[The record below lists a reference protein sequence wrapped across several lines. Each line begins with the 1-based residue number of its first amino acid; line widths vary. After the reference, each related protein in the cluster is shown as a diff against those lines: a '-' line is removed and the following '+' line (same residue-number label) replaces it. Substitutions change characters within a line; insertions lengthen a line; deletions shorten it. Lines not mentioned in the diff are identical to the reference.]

1 MPTDHRAVLA
11 DIRRFDQLITYL
23 HDEMAWPIG
32 STDFEELTFE
42 YTPEELGIDA
52 RNAAK
57 IQEIKRLRPLVPNQ
71 PWGIFFIEFEP
82 KRLPVVA
89 LRRILGR
96 VVIKKRASANS
107 SERQAWAA
115 EDLLFV
121 SDYGEGDTRQISFAH
136 FATPSGGSNLP
147 TLKVLGWD
155 SRDTA
160 LHLDA
165 VAKGLTERLAWPD
178 DENDADAWREQWRAA
193 FTLQHREV
201 ITTSR
206 DLSIR
211 LARLA
216 RAIRDRIQTA
226 LAIETENGRIT
237 KLMRAFQ
244 RTLMHDL
251 DADDFA
257 DMYAQTIAYGLLS
270 ARIADPHRQ
279 IADDFAGHMRTNP
292 FLRDLMETFL
302 QVGGRQTQRVRP
314 HNTGGAGIDF
324 DELGVAEVI
333 ELLDNANMEAVILN
347 FGDRNPQEDPVIRFY
362 ELFLK
367 EYDAEMRMDRGVFY
381 TPRPVVSY
389 IVRSVDELLRTEFG
403 LADGLADTTT
413 WGEMVQCR
421 KDLTIPEGVSPDQG
435 FVQILDPATGTGT
448 FLVEI
453 IDIIH
458 KTLESKWARQGHG
471 EKEVESLWND
481 YVPKHLLTRLH
492 GYELLMAPY
501 AIAHLKIGLKLY
513 ETGYRFGSD
522 ERARVY
528 LTNTLEPARDHS
540 GTFEFVIP
548 ALAHEVRAV
557 NKIKS
562 TVPVTVCLGNPPYDR
577 HDAVD
582 TENEANLSPYGG
594 WVRFGDP
601 LPGNEVKDERG
612 RKRKLRTAEAR
623 LEARQQ
629 SAILKG
635 FIEPAKVAGHGV
647 HVKNLYNLYI
657 YFWRWALWK
666 VFEHETAH
674 GPGVVSFI
682 SASSYLD
689 GDAFSGMREH
699 LRWQC
704 DEIWILDLGGEG
716 RGPRKSDN
724 VFAIQT
730 PVAIAVAVRT
740 KEIKKDTP
748 APVRYTRIEGTREE
762 KLATLDAITDFSTVA
777 WQDCPTDWQASFRPA
792 GQGTYFNWPLLADL
806 MPWQHSGIKA
816 GRTWVISSEQ
826 EVLNERWRT
835 LLQAAK
841 EERGD
846 CFKDS
851 PSGRKVTESAVQLPP
866 SNVRLQPIIGLAK
879 GSSPPDIVRFAYRS
893 FDRQFI
899 FSDARLLDRPGP
911 PLWHAHSEQQVYVTS
926 PLTGPLGAGPAL
938 TACAIIPDLH
948 HFCNRGGKDTIPL
961 YRTANAS
968 QENILPG
975 LLEILGTA
983 YQRTVTPEDF
993 LAYVYGALA
1002 QPAFTARFAKESE
1015 PRELR
1020 VPITKDAELFER
1032 VRATGARLLWLHTY
1046 GERFVPEGEPHG
1058 RVPRGTAQ
1066 CTQAVPG
1073 DIDGY
1078 PDSFTH
1084 SGATCTLHVGDGAFA
1099 PVAPEVYE
1107 FEVSSLKVV
1116 QSWLKYRM
1124 RKGAGRR
1131 SSPLD
1136 DLRPERWTSA
1146 FTTELLELLWVLEAT
1161 LASYPEQ
1168 ERLLEEVI
1176 EGDCF
1181 QADDLPPVPAN
1192 RRKPPREGVLFGV

>member
-1 MPTDHRAVLA
+1 MPTDHRAALA
-11 DIRRFDQLITYL
+11 AIRDFDQLIAYL
-23 HDEMAWPIG
+23 RAEMAWPVEG
-32 STDFEELTFE
+32 TDFDDLTFE

-52 RNAAK
+52 RIAAK

-121 SDYGEGDTRQISFAH
+121 SNYGEGDTRQISFAH
-136 FATPSGGSNLP
+136 FATPDGGRNLP

-160 LHLDA
+160 LRLDA
-165 VAKGLTERLAWPD
+165 VAKELTERLAWPD
-178 DENDADAWREQWRAA
+178 DESDADGWREQWRAA
-193 FTLQHREV
+193 FTLRHREV

-216 RAIRDRIQTA
+216 REIRDRIQTA
-226 LAIETENGRIT
+226 LAIETGDGRIT
-237 KLMRAFQ
+237 KLMKAFQ

-251 DADDFA
+251 DADAFA

-314 HNTGGAGIDF
+314 RNTGGAGIDF

-403 LADGLADTTT
+403 LVDGLADTTT
-413 WGEMVQCR
+413 WGEMVQRR
-421 KDLTIPEGVSPDQG
+421 KDLTIPEGVSADKG

-448 FLVEI
+448 FLVEA
-453 IDIIH
+453 IDVIH
-458 KTLESKWARQGHG
+458 KTLESKWTRRGHRK
-471 EKEVESLWND
+471 KEIESLWND
-481 YVPKHLLTRLH
+481 YVPKHLLTRLY

-501 AIAHLKIGLKLY
+501 AIAHLKVSLKLY
-513 ETGYRFGSD
+513 ETGYRFNSS
-522 ERARVY
+522 ERARAY
-528 LTNTLEPARDHS
+528 LTNTLEPARDYS
-540 GTFEFVIP
+540 STFEFAIP

-557 NKIKS
+557 NKIKT

-577 HDAVD
+577 HDAID
-582 TENEANLSPYGG
+582 PENEPHRSQYGG

-601 LPGNEVKDERG
+601 LSGNGIKDERG
-612 RKRKLRTAEAR
+612 RKRKLRTAETR

-629 SAILKG
+629 LAILSD
-635 FIEPAKVAGHGV
+635 FTAPAIAAGHGV
-647 HVKNLYNLYI
+647 QVKNLYNLYV

-666 VFEHETAH
+666 VFEHKTAH

-689 GDAFSGMREH
+689 GDAFSGMRE
-699 LRWQC
+699 LLCRQC
-704 DEIWILDLGGEG
+704 DEIWVLDLGGEG

-740 KEIKKDTP
+740 QEVKKDTP
-748 APVRYTRIEGTREE
+748 AAVRYARIEGKREE
-762 KLATLDAITDFSTVA
+762 KLATLDAITDFSTVP
-777 WQDCPTDWQASFRPA
+777 WQDCPTDWQAPFLSTN
-792 GQGTYFNWPLLADL
+792 QSVYFGWPQLTDL
-806 MPWQHSGIKA
+806 MPWQHSGAQLK
-816 GRTWVISSEQ
+816 RTWPIASDVETL
-826 EVLNERWRT
+826 ERRWRG
-835 LLQAAK
+835 LLQAGDRSEAFRETRDRKIHSRHPALLK
-841 EERGD
+841 EGTVET
-846 CFKDS
+846 
-851 PSGRKVTESAVQLPP
+851 PIAQLPTDAP
-866 SNVRLQPIIGLAK
+866 TPGAERY
-879 GSSPPDIVRFAYRS
+879 AYRS
-893 FDRQFI
+893 FDRQWVI
-899 FSDARLLDRPGP
+899 ADTRLGDYLRPVLWRAR
-911 PLWHAHSEQQVYVTS
+911 SEQQVYVTS
-926 PLTGPLGAGPAL
+926 LLTKPLGAGPAL
-938 TACAIIPDLH
+938 TACAIVPDLD
-948 HFCNRGGKDTIPL
+948 HFCNRGAKDTIPL
-961 YRTANAS
+961 YRTADAS
-968 QENILPG
+968 QANILPD
-975 LLEILGTA
+975 LLDILGAA
-983 YQRTVTPEDF
+983 YRRAVTPEDF
-993 LAYVYGALA
+993 LAYAYGALA
-1002 QPAFTARFAKESE
+1002 QPAFTERFATELE
-1015 PRELR
+1015 TRELR
-1020 VPITKDAELFER
+1020 VPITKDAALFDQ
-1032 VRATGARLLWLHTY
+1032 VRAVGAQLLWLHTY
-1046 GERFVPEGEPHG
+1046 GERFVPNGKQSG
-1058 RVPRGTAQ
+1058 QVPSGAALCAR
-1066 CTQAVPG
+1066 AVPG
-1073 DIDGY
+1073 DADGY
-1078 PDSFTH
+1078 PDKFTYDE
-1084 SGATCTLHVGDGAFA
+1084 ATCTLHVGDGAFA

-1107 FEVSSLKVV
+1107 FEVSGLKVV
-1116 QSWLKYRM
+1116 RSWLKYRM
-1124 RKGAGRR
+1124 RKGAGKK

-1161 LASYPEQ
+1161 VAVYPEQ
-1168 ERLLEEVI
+1168 ERLLEEVV

-1181 QADDLPPVPAN
+1181 QACDLPPVQDN
-1192 RRKPPREGVLFGV
+1192 RRKPPQEGVLFDV